1 MKSAI
6 IRYIVLPA
14 IYGASFASFCYLNTV
29 DKSIG
34 AAIQSTVEPHE
45 LSDSTPEPTKPAVP
59 ENEEIM
65 PDVQFLNYVLRK
77 GREGIPV
84 LLFRH
89 LF

>member
-6 IRYIVLPA
+6 IRYAVLPT

-34 AAIQSTVEPHE
+34 AAIQSEPE
-45 LSDSTPEPTKPAVP
+45 TQTLSDSTPAPNQPAVP

-84 LLFRH
+84 LLFKH